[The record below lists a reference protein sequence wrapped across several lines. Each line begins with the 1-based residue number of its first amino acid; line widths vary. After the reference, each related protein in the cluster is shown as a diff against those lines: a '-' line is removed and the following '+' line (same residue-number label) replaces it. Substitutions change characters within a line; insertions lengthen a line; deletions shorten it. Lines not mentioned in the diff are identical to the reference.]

1 MPVRSHRSAARLLVA
16 PLRRWPWTLGVLA
29 LAVVALFVA
38 SVALREPVRQHVEQ
52 RMNAA
57 LDGYT
62 VSLGGLT
69 LRPFAVGLDLREVVV
84 VQDPNPEPP
93 VAQIGRLRAALQW
106 RALLRLALVADLE
119 LARPTV
125 YVDRRHALTETGDE
139 VAVQDRGWAE
149 ALEAIHPLRINQFRV
164 TDGHLTYVDEG
175 PFRPL
180 VLSQVNVVARNI
192 RKVHSGQAP
201 YPSPLHAEMVV
212 FDFMGDGPTAAA
224 LPLFGD
230 VQVYDPEQA
239 RERGLLQR
247 AWERVLDVLV
257 SILENVPRDEVATV
271 VDVSGPLEDPALNT
285 WQALGNLLRNAF
297 LQAILPGFER
307 PPGRA

>member
-57 LDGYT
+57 LDGDT

-119 LARPTV
+119 LARPTSPPASSRSTV
-125 YVDRRHALTETGDE
+125 VSHALSPLVDRLVRLSPGRIASIAL
-139 VAVQDRGWAE
+139 VALLLLAALAAGLLGLWSQAMTVAE
-149 ALEAIHPLRINQFRV
+149 RLPDAARQPRLRLEAR
-164 TDGHLTYVDEG
+164 
-175 PFRPL
+175 
-180 VLSQVNVVARNI
+180 
-192 RKVHSGQAP
+192 
-201 YPSPLHAEMVV
+201 
-212 FDFMGDGPTAAA
+212 GDGPLLIFWSWLWGVWGLVLAV
-224 LPLFGD
+224 PLMVVVKTMCD
-230 VQVYDPEQA
+230 HIDELSPVVE
-239 RERGLLQR
+239 LLG
-247 AWERVLDVLV
+247 
-257 SILENVPRDEVATV
+257 T
-271 VDVSGPLEDPALNT
+271 
-285 WQALGNLLRNAF
+285 
-297 LQAILPGFER
+297 
-307 PPGRA
+307 